1 MLPHGVFERYPSTQH
16 VPIEGKGS
24 NPAFALRIGRFISAS
39 DSLFSDAWRTIF
51 LFHKNAFRGT
61 VCCSAE
67 VAQHRW
73 PSGFP
78 SDAGHSMHRVN
89 SILMQAPKMMIFET
103 AANLELWPKILPHYR
118 YIKFLERGHDRNLV
132 IMAATRSGIPISWT
146 SEQIIDR
153 DKFEIHFHHL
163 KAWTK
168 GMRVVWTFSE
178 SGGGVLVAISHDLRF
193 RLPPLAPIMNPIIG
207 DFFIHSVANKTLHCM
222 KAYVEARADKVTA

>member
-1 MLPHGVFERYPSTQH
+1 
-16 VPIEGKGS
+16 
-24 NPAFALRIGRFISAS
+24 
-39 DSLFSDAWRTIF
+39 
-51 LFHKNAFRGT
+51 
-61 VCCSAE
+61 
-67 VAQHRW
+67 
-73 PSGFP
+73 
-78 SDAGHSMHRVN
+78 
-89 SILMQAPKMMIFET
+89 MQAPKMTIFKT

-178 SGGGVLVAISHDLRF
+178 TPRGVSVAIAHDLKF
-193 RLPPLAPIMNPIIG
+193 RSRLLAPIMTPIIG
-207 DFFIHSVANKTLHCM
+207 DFFIHNVANRTLHCM
-222 KAYVEARADKVTA
+222 KAHVEASAHRITA